1 MSHIQKHIFIENDTK
16 EVNKAVFILFEKC
29 WCSLYERKAKLDAI
43 KNLLVGHLPM
53 ISYVYE

>member
-29 WCSLYERKAKLDAI
+29 WCSLGVKTQIVLSDFVR
-43 KNLLVGHLPM
+43 
-53 ISYVYE
+53 SQ